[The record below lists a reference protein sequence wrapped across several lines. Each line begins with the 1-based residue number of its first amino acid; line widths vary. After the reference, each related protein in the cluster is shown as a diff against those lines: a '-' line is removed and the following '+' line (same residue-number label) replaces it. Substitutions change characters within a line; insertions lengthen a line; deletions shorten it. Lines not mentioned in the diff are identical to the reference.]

1 MMRIIA
7 GKARG
12 KKLLTLAG
20 EDTRPTLERIKQS
33 LFSALQFE
41 LEGRRV
47 LDLFAGSGQLGL
59 EALSRGAECCWFN
72 DSSKNAMEIVRKN
85 ILACGF
91 EKNVKERPLDN
102 EDPTIMACRLVHE
115 LCSLSGYRCDVKM
128 GDDCPQVVGTPVIVQ
143 KIIFGPNWKDNDYAC
158 HVDLNLMNRFLVSY
172 NATSWA
178 GLLTDTDAKKDY
190 IELLL
195 NQVEKILQDTDSNQ

>member
-1 MMRIIA
+1 MEKSRTENENVTYNA
-7 GKARG
+7 E
-12 KKLLTLAG
+12 TV
-20 EDTRPTLERIKQS
+20 
-33 LFSALQFE
+33 
-41 LEGRRV
+41 RV
-47 LDLFAGSGQLGL
+47 
-59 EALSRGAECCWFN
+59 
-72 DSSKNAMEIVRKN
+72 N
-85 ILACGF
+85 ILKITGASSQKDLAEILDRTESNISKKMNGYAPWQVSDLMKLSERYNVSIDRILGI

-128 GDDCPQVVGTPVIVQ
+128 DDDCPQVVGTPVIVQ

>member
-12 KKLLTLAG
+12 KKLLTLPG

-59 EALSRGAECCWFN
+59 EALSRGAEYCWFN
-72 DSSKNAMEIVRKN
+72 DLNPKALEVVKKN
-85 ILACGF
+85 ISACGF
-91 EKNVKERPLDN
+91 EKNAKASCMDG
-102 EDPTIMACRLVHE
+102 ISC
-115 LCSLSGYRCDVKM
+115 VKM
-128 GDDCPQVVGTPVIVQ
+128 IERAGFCPNLVFLDPPYRGDLLQKALALLPDLLEEGAIVVAETDREEQ
-143 KIIFGPNWKDNDYAC
+143 F
-158 HVDLNLMNRFLVSY
+158 SY
-172 NATSWA
+172 E
-178 GLLTDTDAKKDY
+178 GLSLRKEYCYGAVKLT
-190 IELLL
+190 
-195 NQVEKILQDTDSNQ
+195 VMEKRG

>member
-12 KKLLTLAG
+12 KKLQTLPG

-59 EALSRGAECCWFN
+59 EALSRGAESCWFN
-72 DSSKNAMEIVRKN
+72 DSSKKAMEIVHKN

-91 EKNVKERPLDN
+91 EKNAKESCMDGI
-102 EDPTIMACRLVHE
+102 TC
-115 LCSLSGYRCDVKM
+115 VKM
-128 GDDCPQVVGTPVIVQ
+128 IERAG
-143 KIIFGPNWKDNDYAC
+143 FSPNLVFLDPPYNGMLLQQA
-158 HVDLNLMNRFLVSY
+158 LNLLPDLLEEGSIVVAESDGEEQFTY
-172 NATSWA
+172 E
-178 GLLTDTDAKKDY
+178 GLSLRKEYRYGAVKLTV
-190 IELLL
+190 L
-195 NQVEKILQDTDSNQ
+195 EKRG